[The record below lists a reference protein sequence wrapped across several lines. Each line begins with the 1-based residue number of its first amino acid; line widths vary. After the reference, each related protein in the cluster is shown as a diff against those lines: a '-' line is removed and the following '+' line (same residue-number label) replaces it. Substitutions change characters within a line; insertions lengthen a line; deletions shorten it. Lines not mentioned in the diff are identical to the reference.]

1 MKANQNTCHHIPETG
16 LILVVDDQ
24 ETNLQLVANV
34 LTAAGHE
41 MIPASS
47 GKQALQRL
55 EARVPD
61 LILLD
66 LLMPEMDGLEV
77 CRRIQAN
84 PSWAQTPIIFVS
96 AADDKDLIVRA
107 LDGGGV
113 DYVTKPFNKAE
124 LLARVSTHL
133 ALKGARERAER
144 LAQDK
149 DELLGILAH
158 DMNNH
163 LAGIHLSASLLAGSK
178 ALEPEEKL
186 KTLSK
191 NIQNSAQSLIK
202 YVAEFLANATADH
215 GFCVAMLPVDL
226 SLAATT
232 AVESFE
238 VQAQQ
243 KGIAL
248 TCTIPT
254 EPVMTHADLSC
265 IEQVLDNILSNALK
279 FSPAATT
286 IHVQVTMNDTHATC
300 TVLDQGP
307 GFTPEDLTKLFQRYG
322 RLTAR
327 PTAGEPSTGLGLS
340 IVKKMLDAMQGRIH
354 CETVPGGG
362 AKLTITLPRSE
373 HL

>member
-1 MKANQNTCHHIPETG
+1 M
-16 LILVVDDQ
+16 VDDQ

-41 MIPASS
+41 MIPANS
-47 GKQALQRL
+47 GKQALKRL

-66 LLMPEMDGLEV
+66 LLMPEMDGIEV

-84 PSWAQTPIIFVS
+84 PAWALLPIIFVS
-96 AADDKDLIVRA
+96 AADDKGLIVQA

-113 DYVTKPFNKAE
+113 DYVTKPFNKSE
-124 LLARVSTHL
+124 LLARVATHL

-149 DELLGILAH
+149 DELLGIMAH

-163 LAGIHLSASLLAGSK
+163 LAGIHLSASLLARSK
-178 ALEPEEKL
+178 VLEQESRMQK
-186 KTLSK
+186 LSK
-191 NIQNSAQSLIK
+191 NIENSAQALIR
-202 YVAEFLANATADH
+202 YVAEFLANAGADH
-215 GFCVAMLPVDL
+215 SFCVAMMPVDL
-226 SLAATT
+226 SLAVTA
-232 AVESFE
+232 AVESVE

-248 TCTIPT
+248 TCNIPHN
-254 EPVMTHADLSC
+254 PVMTHADLSC
-265 IEQVLDNILSNALK
+265 VEHVLDNVLSNALK
-279 FSPAATT
+279 FSPPATT
-286 IHVQVTMNDTHATC
+286 IQVEVTMSDTHATC

-340 IVKKMLDAMQGRIH
+340 IVKKILDAMHGKIH
-354 CETVPGGG
+354 CETGPGGG